1 MPDRLRL
8 AWFTPLPPERSGIAT
23 YSVEL
28 LPLLADQFSIDIFVD
43 QPGAQSPHLRTPV
56 FDAHDFVWKHARE
69 PYDLVVY
76 QLGNAI
82 CHDYM
87 WAYFARYPGLVV
99 LHDAQLHHARAR
111 ALLQQKRPGDYRAEL
126 AYDHPTAPDAVAELG
141 VEGLLGST
149 TYFWP
154 MLRVPVETARLVAVH
169 SAWLARE
176 LEHTFPSA
184 RFETIRMGVSD
195 PLETASPDARR
206 AVLERH
212 GLSPDTVVFAAY
224 GGVTPEKRIPRI
236 LKALPSVVAVE
247 PRAQLL
253 LVGAA
258 ADYYDALADARDWGV
273 ANHVTL
279 IGHASDREFSN
290 YLVAADICLCLRW
303 PSACETSSAW
313 LRCLA
318 AGKPTVITD
327 LAHTA
332 EVPTLVTRG
341 AWSPSHL
348 GSLASRAERPD
359 PIAVSIDI
367 LDEDGSLALTMRRL
381 ARDPGLRRRLG
392 ERARD
397 YWSQRHTIAAMV
409 QDYTRAMTAAAA
421 EPSPPRGIS
430 LPKHF
435 RDSGRSHART
445 LLQPFGVR
453 PDLLTEDYPD
463 RG

>member
-1 MPDRLRL
+1 MPDRPRL

-28 LPLLADQFSIDIFVD
+28 LPLLAERFCIDVFVD
-43 QPGAQSPHLRTPV
+43 QPGVPSPHPWTPV
-56 FDAHDFVWKHARE
+56 CDAHDFVWKHARE

-76 QLGNAI
+76 QLGNAT
-82 CHDYM
+82 CHDYT
-87 WAYFARYPGLVV
+87 WAYLARYPGLVV

-111 ALLQQKRPGDYRAEL
+111 SLLHQKRRDDYRAEL
-126 AYDHPTAPDAVAELG
+126 AFDHPRAPAAVAELG

-169 SAWLARE
+169 NAWLARQ
-176 LEHTFPSA
+176 LENTFPSA

-195 PLETASPDARR
+195 PLESASPDARR

-212 GLSPDTVVFAAY
+212 GLSPDAVVFAAY
-224 GGVTPEKRIPRI
+224 GGVTPEKRVPRI
-236 LKALPSVVAVE
+236 LKGFRSVVAVE

-258 ADYYDALADARDWGV
+258 AGHYDAVADARDRGV
-273 ANHVTL
+273 ADHVTL
-279 IGHASDREFSN
+279 VGYVSEREFSS
-290 YLVAADICLCLRW
+290 YLVAADVCLCLRW
-303 PSACETSSAW
+303 PSAFETSASW

-318 AGKPTVITD
+318 AGKPTIITD
-327 LAHTA
+327 LAHSGD
-332 EVPTLVTRG
+332 VPTLVTRG

-348 GSLASRAERPD
+348 GSLAAQAERPD

-392 ERARD
+392 ERARA
-397 YWSQRHTIAAMV
+397 YWARRHTLAAMAE
-409 QDYTRAMTAAAA
+409 DYERALTAAVAA
-421 EPSPPRGIS
+421 PSPSPGVS
-430 LPKHF
+430 LPTHV
-435 RDSGRSHART
+435 RESGGGHARA
-445 LLQPFGVR
+445 LLLPFGVR
-453 PDLLTEDYPD
+453 PDFLAGDHGD
-463 RG
+463 

>member
-1 MPDRLRL
+1 MPDRPRL

-28 LPLLADQFSIDIFVD
+28 LPLLADRFSIDVFVD
-43 QPGAQSPHLRTPV
+43 EPGIPSPHPRTPV
-56 FDAHDFVWKHARE
+56 FGAHDFVWKHARN
-69 PYDLVVY
+69 PYGLVVY
-76 QLGNAI
+76 QLGNAT

-87 WAYFARYPGLVV
+87 WAYLARYPGLVV

-111 ALLQQKRPGDYRAEL
+111 SLLHQKRHDDYRAEL
-126 AYDHPTAPDAVAELG
+126 ALDHPTAPDAVAELG

-149 TYFWP
+149 AYFWP
-154 MLRVPVETARLVAVH
+154 MLRTPVATARLVAVH
-169 SAWLARE
+169 TTWLARE
-176 LEHTFPSA
+176 LEHTFPDA

-195 PLETASPDARR
+195 PLETASVDARR
-206 AVLERH
+206 VVLERH

-236 LKALPSVVAVE
+236 LNAFGSVVAVE

-258 ADYYDALADARDWGV
+258 ASHYDALADARDRGV
-273 ANHVTL
+273 ADHVIL
-279 IGHASDREFSN
+279 VGYVKAREFSS
-290 YLVAADICLCLRW
+290 YLVAADVCLCLRW
-303 PSACETSSAW
+303 PSARETSAAW

-327 LAHTA
+327 LAHTGD
-332 EVPTLVTRG
+332 VPTLVTRG

-348 GSLASRAERPD
+348 GSLAAGAERPD

-367 LDEDGSLALTMRRL
+367 LDEDHSLSLTMCRL
-381 ARDPGLRRRLG
+381 ARDRGLRRRLG
-392 ERARD
+392 ERARA
-397 YWSQRHTIAAMV
+397 YWSRNHTVAAMAE
-409 QDYTRAMTAAAA
+409 DYERALTAAAA
-421 EPSPPRGIS
+421 APSPSAGRS

-435 RDSGRSHART
+435 RESGGDHARA

-453 PDLLTEDYPD
+453 PDVLAVDHPD

>member
-1 MPDRLRL
+1 MPDRPRL

-23 YSVEL
+23 YNVEL
-28 LPLLADQFSIDIFVD
+28 LPLLADRFSIDVFVD
-43 QPGAQSPHLRTPV
+43 EPGVPSPHPRTPV
-56 FDAHDFVWKHARE
+56 FGAHDFVWKHARD
-69 PYDLVVY
+69 PYGLVVY
-76 QLGNAI
+76 QLGNAT

-87 WAYFARYPGLVV
+87 WAYLARYPGLVV

-111 ALLQQKRPGDYRAEL
+111 SLLHQKRRDDYRAEL
-126 AYDHPTAPDAVAELG
+126 AFDHPTAPAAVAELG

-169 SAWLARE
+169 TAWLARE
-176 LEHTFPSA
+176 LENTFPSA

-206 AVLERH
+206 VVLERH

-236 LKALPSVVAVE
+236 LKGFGSVIAVE

-258 ADYYDALADARDWGV
+258 VSYYDALADARDRGV
-273 ANHVTL
+273 ADHVTL
-279 IGHASDREFSN
+279 VGYVDDREFSS
-290 YLVAADICLCLRW
+290 YLVAADVCLCLRW
-303 PSACETSSAW
+303 PSAFETSASW

-327 LAHTA
+327 LAHTGD
-332 EVPTLVTRG
+332 VPTLVTRG

-348 GSLASRAERPD
+348 GSLAAPAERPD

-367 LDEDGSLALTMRRL
+367 LDEDGSLSLTMCRL
-381 ARDPGLRRRLG
+381 ARDRGLRRRLG
-392 ERARD
+392 ERARA
-397 YWSQRHTIAAMV
+397 YWSRSHTVAAMAE
-409 QDYTRAMTAAAA
+409 DYARALTAAAA
-421 EPSPPRGIS
+421 APSPSPGRS

-435 RDSGRSHART
+435 RENGRGHALA
-445 LLQPFGVR
+445 LLQPFGLR
-453 PDLLTEDYPD
+453 PDFLAGDHPD